1 MPNREHPVSLS
12 RPAMLGTT
20 AAAILGAFS
29 AAVMSPLPVSAA
41 TPPMMGPDAIVVLAT
56 VKSLPGMESK
66 LHDVFLSLVAPARAD
81 AGNISYDL
89 VHSIDDPTTFISIER
104 WSSPDALATHLKSQ
118 TIADAVTKLTGVLAA
133 PPAIISYKLISTPA

>member
-1 MPNREHPVSLS
+1 MPNEDGLASLS
-12 RPAMLGTT
+12 RPAMIGTT

-29 AAVMSPLPVSAA
+29 AAVLSPLPVSAA
-41 TPPMMGPDAIVVLAT
+41 APMMGPDAIVVLAT
-56 VKSLPGMESK
+56 VKSLPGMEAK

-89 VHSIDDPTTFISIER
+89 VHAIDDPTTFISIER
-104 WSSPDALATHLKSQ
+104 WSSPEALATHLKSQ

-133 PPAIISYKLISTPA
+133 PPAIVSYKLISTPA